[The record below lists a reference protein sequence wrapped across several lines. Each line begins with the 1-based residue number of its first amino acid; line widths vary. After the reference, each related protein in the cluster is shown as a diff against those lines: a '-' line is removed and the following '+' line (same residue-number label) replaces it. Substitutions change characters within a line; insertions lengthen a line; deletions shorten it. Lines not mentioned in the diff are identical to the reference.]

1 MKNYRHHLSTV
12 GFVLIFLLGG
22 FVLVSVLPIPGAW
35 RILSV
40 LSGSMEPT
48 LHTGSVV
55 IIQPTDTYEIGDVIT
70 FQQAS
75 TDSKNTGS
83 ITHRIIKKQRVNGT
97 DIFQTKGDANNAA
110 DVLPISQGNI
120 LGKVKGTVPILGYIL
135 EFLRN
140 PVGLIIFVI
149 IPSTLI
155 ISEEAKKI
163 WKEVTRIRT
172 ERKAKKAALEK
183 PEAETPEEEAV
194 PVVVDP
200 PAKKKTTVKTV
211 APKKKAPKAK
221 VPKTKPTKPSKQTSS

>member
-1 MKNYRHHLSTV
+1 MKNYRHLLSTV

-55 IIQPTDTYEIGDVIT
+55 IIQPANSYEIGDVIT

-75 TDSKNTGS
+75 TDSKNAGS

-97 DIFQTKGDANNAA
+97 DIFQTKGDANNAT

-120 LGKVKGTVPILGYIL
+120 LGKVKGTIPLLGYVL

-172 ERKAKKAALEK
+172 ERRERKASLEKPQAEAPGEEPVPVVAEPPTKKKAKAPAPKAKAAKKAA
-183 PEAETPEEEAV
+183 
-194 PVVVDP
+194 
-200 PAKKKTTVKTV
+200 
-211 APKKKAPKAK
+211 KKAT
-221 VPKTKPTKPSKQTSS
+221 TKPTKPSKQTSP